1 MDTMKVV
8 VVGDGAVGKTCLL
21 LSYTANQYPQDYV
34 PTIFDTY
41 SVNTCVDDKL
51 ITLSLW
57 DTAGQEDYD
66 KLRPLSYPLTD
77 CFILCFSV
85 LNPESLQNAKS
96 KWLPELEKHSPGTPV
111 VLVGTKIDARE
122 DPNQVSRLR
131 TVNQVPV
138 STEAGSRVAEE
149 MGLRYMECSAMTQMG
164 LKDVFDTTMRTTIAA
179 KKARKLALRRNRRK
193 MCTIC

>member
-1 MDTMKVV
+1 MRM
-8 VVGDGAVGKTCLL
+8 GWRLCRSFSAPH
-21 LSYTANQYPQDYV
+21 SPPPRPYPHHV
-34 PTIFDTY
+34 
-41 SVNTCVDDKL
+41 
-51 ITLSLW
+51 
-57 DTAGQEDYD
+57 
-66 KLRPLSYPLTD
+66 SYPG
-77 CFILCFSV
+77 CSIIGFILCFSV

-164 LKDVFDTTMRTTIAA
+164 LKDVFGEF
-179 KKARKLALRRNRRK
+179 
-193 MCTIC
+193 

>member
-1 MDTMKVV
+1 MKVV

-111 VLVGTKIDARE
+111 VLVGTKIDAARGSE
-122 DPNQVSRLR
+122 PSVAITDGEPSASINGSWVESGRGDGPQVHGVQCNVTNGAEGRVR
-131 TVNQVPV
+131 YNYENNNRGEE
-138 STEAGSRVAEE
+138 ST
-149 MGLRYMECSAMTQMG
+149 
-164 LKDVFDTTMRTTIAA
+164 
-179 KKARKLALRRNRRK
+179 
-193 MCTIC
+193 